1 MQLKAWQKNIVSA
14 IIIAVGG
21 FILFNIAFILAA
33 ATSQVCSLFV
43 RLFAGNNDF
52 AINPIF
58 SRYVFALIVL
68 CISWFVFKSKLKTL
82 VKATYLTMTLMVLL
96 VLEGIRFYEQPKWV
110 PISIGAFVLV
120 SVIFY
125 LCKKKLP
132 WQYYF
137 ATIYTGVLALFV
149 MIAKIDI

>member
-82 VKATYLTMTLMVLL
+82 VILINIKRLSKGYHLTNRNKKAK
-96 VLEGIRFYEQPKWV
+96 QPK
-110 PISIGAFVLV
+110 A
-120 SVIFY
+120 
-125 LCKKKLP
+125 CDAKL
-132 WQYYF
+132 
-137 ATIYTGVLALFV
+137 
-149 MIAKIDI
+149 

>member
-1 MQLKAWQKNIVSA
+1 MQIKTWQKNILSA
-14 IIIAVGG
+14 MTIAAGG

-33 ATSQVCSLFV
+33 VTRQACNLFV

-58 SRYVFALIVL
+58 WRYGFALIVL

-82 VKATYLTMTLMVLL
+82 VKATYLTMPLMVLL
-96 VLEGIRFYEQPKWV
+96 ILQGIRFYGQPRWI
-110 PISIGAFVLV
+110 PIGVGAFVLGAL
-120 SVIFY
+120 IFY
-125 LCKKKLP
+125 LSKKRLS

-137 ATIYTGVLALFV
+137 ATIYTGILALFV
-149 MIAKIDI
+149 MLAGIDI